1 MTATKGVSMHRAQGV
16 MRGIASPRGI
26 AALAATIAVVVTV
39 AVLTN
44 ESGST
49 ARANE
54 SSEYAGFP
62 ALESTAPTGLP
73 LVSSHNASDEAGT
86 DGPTWPMEAPNGI
99 QGGWP
104 VAASIRA
111 VSVEV
116 PEMSVWIAKST
127 GGGICVLLW
136 AHQPVGSAP
145 AVGYSCSTSSE
156 DLSQGATTQVSQLP
170 DSPGKV
176 YVAGVV
182 PSGVGSMKVTLADG
196 STRTVGVTD
205 NAWAL
210 ETEGDPQSYQPIS
223 VGG

>member
-1 MTATKGVSMHRAQGV
+1 MIAMKGVLMHHAQGIV
-16 MRGIASPRGI
+16 RGILTPRGI
-26 AALAATIAVVVTV
+26 AALAVTVAVVVTV
-39 AVLTN
+39 AVLTD

-62 ALESTAPTGLP
+62 ALESTAPTGLA
-73 LVSSHNASDEAGT
+73 LVSSHSASREAGAE
-86 DGPTWPMEAPNGI
+86 DPTWPMEAPDGI

-111 VSVEV
+111 VSVDV
-116 PEMSVWIAKST
+116 PNVSAWIAKST

-136 AHQPVGSAP
+136 PHQPAGGVPG
-145 AVGYSCSTSSE
+145 VGYSCSTSSE
-156 DLSQGATTQVSQLP
+156 DLSQGATTQLSQLP

-182 PSGVGSMKVTLADG
+182 PSGVESMKVTLADG
-196 STRTVGVTD
+196 TTTTVGVSD

-210 ETEGDPQSYQPIS
+210 ETEGEPQSYQAIP